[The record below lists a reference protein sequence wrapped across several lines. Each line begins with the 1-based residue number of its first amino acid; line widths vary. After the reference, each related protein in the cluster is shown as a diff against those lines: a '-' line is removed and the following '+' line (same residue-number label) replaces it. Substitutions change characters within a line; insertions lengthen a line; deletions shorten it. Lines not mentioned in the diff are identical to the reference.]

1 MNLSRKTLIAAAPLA
16 LALLIVLSIAGGP
29 ALAAPANQQGGYLP
43 VNSITV
49 SGSGQATG
57 TPDVAY
63 VNLGVDTLNAS
74 VSEAVAQANATM
86 EALIAAIEATG
97 VAAEDIQTISFNVYP
112 EDRFDPQTGS
122 STGERVYRVNNT
134 LNVTVRDI
142 AKVSDVIQAG
152 LNAGATSVNGLSF
165 GIDDTTS
172 LEQEARVKAIENA
185 RQRAQNLADAL
196 GVTLGAPIIVNEA
209 LGGVGV
215 PMYDMAVGLGGA
227 GPQIT
232 PGQLNV
238 NVSVAVTFAI
248 GE

>member
-1 MNLSRKTLIAAAPLA
+1 MKRHWKTLSLMALTMLVVLA
-16 LALLIVLSIAGGP
+16 VAVSP

-43 VNSITV
+43 TNSITV

-57 TPDVAY
+57 VPDVAY

-74 VSEAVAQANATM
+74 ISEAVSQANATM
-86 EALIAAIEATG
+86 EALIAAIQATG

-152 LNAGATSVNGLSF
+152 LTAGATSVNGLSF
-165 GIDDTTS
+165 GIDDTS
-172 LEQEARVKAIENA
+172 VLEQEARVKAIENA

-209 LGGVGV
+209 LGNPGL

-238 NVSVAVTFAI
+238 NVSIAVTFAI
-248 GE
+248 GQ